1 MEFIRNGMSAIKKKK
16 IVFLHPAHW
25 KQAMGGAELQISY
38 LVKYMKKQGFEV
50 HFIYEDNGIH
60 IKNDDTILHPLKKIK
75 IRKTFG
81 ERLFLRTKIIKKI
94 LKKIQPDI
102 IYTRSCSS
110 WSGIAATYSKENN
123 IIHIWA
129 IASDKDVCKKGVLS
143 LLRRP
148 LDLIEMSM
156 INKAFRH
163 AGIIISQNKFQQKEL
178 AIHYNRKSVI
188 IPQMAPLVEE
198 TMIKKNA
205 VPLEIVWIANIK
217 PLKRPELFI
226 QLVKK
231 FKKNKACRFRMIG
244 LMDNNYLKLVQ
255 AASYSLENFAYLGV
269 LSNDKVNDIL
279 CKSHFLINTSDYE
292 GFSNTFVQ
300 AWMRKVIVLSMHS
313 NPDSILTDYRIG
325 FVCPTLKKM
334 TEKLDILINDKF
346 LRDQMSERAYK
357 FAIQN
362 HSLEKNI
369 SKVLNLMN
377 PDTL

>member
-1 MEFIRNGMSAIKKKK
+1 MYAIKNKK

-38 LVKYMKKQGFEV
+38 LAKYMKEQGCEV
-50 HFIYEDNGIH
+50 HFIYENRGDY
-60 IKNDDTILHPLKKIK
+60 IKNDDAILHPLKKIR

-81 ERLFLRTKIIKKI
+81 QRWFLRRKIINKI

-110 WSGIAATYSKENN
+110 WSGIAAAYAKENN

-148 LDLIEMSM
+148 LDLIEMTM
-156 INKAFRH
+156 INKAFCH
-163 AGIIISQNKFQQKEL
+163 AGIIISQNKFQQKKL

-188 IPQMAPLVEE
+188 IPQMVPSVEE
-198 TMIKKNA
+198 IMIKKNA
-205 VPLEIVWIANIK
+205 APLEIVWIANLK
-217 PLKRPELFI
+217 PLKKPELFI
-226 QLVKK
+226 QLTRK
-231 FKKNKACRFRMIG
+231 FKKNKTCRFQMIG
-244 LMDNNYLKLVQ
+244 RMDRDYSKLLQ
-255 AASYSLENFAYLGV
+255 EASHNLENFTYLGA
-269 LSNDKVNDIL
+269 LPNDKVNDIL
-279 CKSHFLINTSDYE
+279 CKSHILINTSDYE

-300 AWMRKVIVLSMHS
+300 AWMRKVIVLSMNS
-313 NPDSILTDYRIG
+313 NPNSILTDYKIG
-325 FVCPTLKKM
+325 FVCPTL
-334 TEKLDILINDKF
+334 EKLTDKLDLLINNES
-346 LRDQMSERAYK
+346 LRNRMAEDSYR

-369 SKVLNLMN
+369 SKVLSLMN
-377 PDTL
+377 FDPSSSRHK